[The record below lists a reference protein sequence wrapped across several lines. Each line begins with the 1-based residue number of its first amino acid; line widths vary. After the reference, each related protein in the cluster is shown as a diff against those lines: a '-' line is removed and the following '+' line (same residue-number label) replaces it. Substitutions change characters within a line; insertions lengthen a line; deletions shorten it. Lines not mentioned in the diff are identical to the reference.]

1 MSLLFTITLF
11 SRSKILR
18 TLRELFL
25 SELVRIVEKKP
36 VPSDAI
42 VVQGLPDVGLV
53 GLIATAHIV
62 SQFDLQ
68 EIAYVDSNLL
78 PPIVVLHNGLPHS
91 PLRIFAN
98 KKLIAMI
105 SEMPIEANAVQP
117 ITQAL
122 VNWVESKKAR
132 ITISIGGM
140 PIPDR
145 QNIKDPKV
153 FGAASNVF
161 ALKILQEKGVDILK
175 EGYMVGPQALI
186 MRYCAEKNL
195 PAIAL
200 LAQSFYNYPD
210 PEAATVAI
218 KELTN
223 ITGLKIDVSELLEK
237 GEEIRLKARD
247 IMKRTQHEMTRMKK
261 AREYDLPLYV

>member
-1 MSLLFTITLF
+1 M
-11 SRSKILR
+11 
-18 TLRELFL
+18 

-98 KKLIAMI
+98 KNLIAII
-105 SEMPIEANAVQP
+105 SEMPIEADAVQP
-117 ITQAL
+117 ITKAL

-140 PIPDR
+140 PVPDR

-153 FGAASNVF
+153 FGAASNAS
-161 ALKILQEKGVDILK
+161 ALKILKEKGVDILK

-186 MRYCAEKNL
+186 MRYSAEKNL

-223 ITGLKIDVSELLEK
+223 ITGLKIDVSQLLEK

-261 AREYDLPLYV
+261 SREYDLPLYV